1 METPALA
8 DRARTVQHWLRRTAD
23 LLLASRPEPLLAAAD
38 LLSATLRR
46 GGKVLV
52 VGNGGSAAE
61 AQHLAGELV
70 GRFQK
75 DRSALPAVALTA
87 DGAVLTALANDLAFS
102 EVFAR
107 QVEALG
113 RPGDLLVAL
122 STSGRSANVQA
133 AVARARQRGLTVLVL
148 TGQEGTALAHQAD
161 VALVVPSPVP
171 AAVQEVHLV
180 YLHLLCALVEES
192 LFGGT
197 P

>member
-1 METPALA
+1 METPAPA

-75 DRSALPAVALTA
+75 DRSALPAVALTT
-87 DGAVLTALANDLAFS
+87 DGAVLTALANDLAFG

-133 AVARARQRGLTVLVL
+133 AVARARQRGLAVLVL

>member
-1 METPALA
+1 METPAPA

-133 AVARARQRGLTVLVL
+133 AVARARQRGLAVLVL

-161 VALVVPSPVP
+161 VALVVPSTVP

>member
-1 METPALA
+1 METPAQA

-23 LLLASRPEPLLAAAD
+23 LLLASQPEPLLAAAD
-38 LLSATLRR
+38 LLSATLRQ

-87 DGAVLTALANDLAFS
+87 DGAVLTALANDLAFG

-148 TGQEGTALAHQAD
+148 TGQEGAALAHQGD

>member
-1 METPALA
+1 METPAQA

-75 DRSALPAVALTA
+75 DRSALPAVALTT
-87 DGAVLTALANDLAFS
+87 DGAVLTALANDLAFG

-133 AVARARQRGLTVLVL
+133 AVARARQRGLAVLVL